1 MATVERLRFE
11 VEGGG
16 EVSALLSRPAMAR
29 RLLVLAHG
37 AGAGMSHPF
46 MEKLTGELA
55 CVGMATLRYQFP
67 YMEKQRRVPDAPAML
82 TATVVA
88 AVRAAAETVPGLALL
103 AGGKSMGGR
112 MTSQAAAQQ
121 PLDGVRGLVFFGFP
135 LHPPNRPRTKRADHL
150 AKVTVP
156 MLFLQGTRDTL
167 AGLKLLRPVCAKLG
181 SRATL
186 HVIEKA
192 DHSFH
197 VLKSSGRSDA
207 EVLRELA
214 ETVVSWAER
223 IEGIQSKP
231 AQNPVGPEQL

>member
-1 MATVERLRFE
+1 MAAVEQLRFD
-11 VEGGG
+11 VEGRGD
-16 EVSALLSRPAMAR
+16 VSALLSRPAKAR
-29 RLLVLAHG
+29 QLLVLAHG

-46 MEKLTGELA
+46 MEKVAGELA
-55 CVGMATLRYQFP
+55 CMGVATLRYQFP
-67 YMEKQRRVPDAPAML
+67 YMEKQRRVPDSPAIL

-135 LHPPNRPRTKRADHL
+135 LHPPNRPGTKRADHL

-156 MLFLQGTRDTL
+156 MLFLQGTRDTF
-167 AGLKLLRPVCAKLG
+167 ADLKLLRPVCAKLG

-186 HVIEKA
+186 HVIETA

-223 IEGIQSKP
+223 IEGMQSKL
-231 AQNPVGPEQL
+231 AQNPVGAEQL

>member
-1 MATVERLRFE
+1 M
-11 VEGGG
+11 
-16 EVSALLSRPAMAR
+16 SALLSRPRKAR

-46 MEKLTGELA
+46 MEKLADELA
-55 CVGMATLRYQFP
+55 SVGVATFRYQFP
-67 YMEKQRRVPDAPAML
+67 YMEEHRRVPDAPAVL

-88 AVRAAAETVPGLALL
+88 AVRAAAEAAPGLPLL

-112 MTSQAAAQQ
+112 MTSEAAAQH

-135 LHPPNRPRTKRADHL
+135 LHPPHRPGTKRADHL
-150 AKVTVP
+150 LKVTIP
-156 MLFLQGTRDTL
+156 MLFLQGARDTL
-167 AGLKLLRPVCAKLG
+167 ADLKLLRPVSAKLG

-197 VLKSSGRSDA
+197 VLKSAGRSDD

-214 ETVVSWAER
+214 ETVASWAER
-223 IEGIQSKP
+223 ME
-231 AQNPVGPEQL
+231 ET